1 MLINPYIY
9 QHIRN
14 SRSPKV
20 VETEASGNVYVG
32 DCLPTCKGYGQK
44 QWLIKLI
51 TTDPETGLQQ
61 ILFANGSTAYNQAW
75 SERKQLKYTIAPNF
89 DYDLRPADSNGD
101 VPAGALMTADG
112 AYIMTSDNKFIV
124 VI

>member
-14 SRSPKV
+14 SRSPKI
-20 VETEASGNVYVG
+20 VETEASGNVYIG
-32 DCLPTCKGYGQK
+32 DCLPTCKNYGEK

-75 SERKQLKYTIAPNF
+75 SERKQLNYTIAPDF
-89 DYDLRPADSNGD
+89 DYDLRPNDAD
-101 VPAGALMTADG
+101 VPAGALMTIEG
-112 AYIMTSDNKFIV
+112 VYLMTDDNKFIV
-124 VI
+124 II